1 MSARYPGDTQDAL
14 SIDDSPMPN
23 WWNSPDIGV
32 NAFGGAVADEGA
44 NTIHLRVHLGAG
56 ETFSD
61 SQAEIEVFVG
71 NPSLVMTPTSGTINL
86 GTVLVAKTDFPAGG
100 GSVETELPWNVTVD
114 PADPGGID
122 QPGHRC
128 LIARVYPFTSGK
140 PSDFQVPT
148 DQHEAQRNL
157 CIVEC
162 ADAGGAGGAGGGL
175 IGAPGGEIQMGPG
188 DDGLWGFMI
197 DTTTPF
203 EEQGELVTVRAT
215 RPLALDRATLKL
227 VMPILERAG
236 FRGFAAEPP
245 PKFALELAEGGE
257 PGTKRGAMTTRV
269 SPLDRFVTRLPGLIR
284 EPLLKLPVFGRKTPR
299 FELDVK
305 LEPKRMARLALKA
318 DLRKTRR
325 GQAHVFHIE
334 QTGSK
339 QQVQGGL
346 TLVLV
351 KVD

>member
-1 MSARYPGDTQDAL
+1 
-14 SIDDSPMPN
+14 
-23 WWNSPDIGV
+23 V
-32 NAFGGAVADEGA
+32 NTFGGALANEGA
-44 NTIHLRVHLGAG
+44 NTIQLRVHLGAG
-56 ETFSD
+56 KTFSD

-71 NPSLVMTPTSGTINL
+71 NPSLVMTPTAGTINL

-100 GSVETELPWNVTVD
+100 GSVETQLPWNVTVD
-114 PADPGGID
+114 PGDPGGID

-140 PSDFQVPT
+140 PTDFQVPT

-162 ADAGGAGGAGGGL
+162 ADEGAGGGGAGGGM
-175 IGAPGGEIQMGPG
+175 IGAPGGETPMGPG
-188 DDGLWGFMI
+188 DDGFWGFMI

-203 EEQGELVTVRAT
+203 EEQAELVTVRAT
-215 RPLALDRATLKL
+215 RPLTLHKAALKEI
-227 VMPILERAG
+227 MPILERAG

-245 PKFALELAEGGE
+245 RFSLELSEGGE

-269 SPLDRFVTRLPGLIR
+269 SALDRLVTRLPGLFR
-284 EPLLKLPVFGRKTPR
+284 EPLLKLPLFGRKTPR

-305 LEPKRMARLALKA
+305 LDPKRMARLGLKA
-318 DLRKTRR
+318 DLRRTGR
-325 GQAHVFHIE
+325 GQAHVFHVE
-334 QTGSK
+334 QVGSNK
-339 QQVQGGL
+339 QSQGGL
-346 TLVLV
+346 TVVLL